1 MSRSALR
8 ALLVGA
14 TWLGCSSAPP
24 PPPAAPAPSAPAPAP
39 AAPASTA
46 EATASAAPA
55 APPAPPA
62 PPPAATPNDYARPEN
77 WLCVPGHNAA
87 CDVPLDT
94 TVVAANGTTKLEK
107 FAAAKAP
114 AIDCFYVYPTV
125 SRDPGVLATMEAKAE
140 ELGVVAQQFARFA
153 QVCRPF
159 APLYR
164 QFTLTALIARMS
176 GQPLSMDGVDPKTGY
191 NDVVDAWNYYLAH
204 YNNGR
209 GVVLIGHSQGSSVLI
224 PLIKNEI
231 EGKPVQKQLVSAIL
245 MGTRLQVPAGKDV
258 GGDLAST
265 PLCHAANQL
274 GCAIAYASFRATAPP
289 KQNSLFGKPGGPGLE
304 AACVNPAAL
313 GGGSGAVH
321 AYFGVRSGIVDS
333 SSQVDWIKGKPIAT
347 PFVSVPGLLTAECGK
362 NDVGTYLGVALHPT
376 AGSPRTADIPGDVV
390 VNGDVLAE
398 WGLHLI
404 DASLFMGNLIGI
416 VREEAAAYTRKKH

>member
-1 MSRSALR
+1 MMFVAP
-8 ALLVGA
+8 LLLA
-14 TWLGCSSAPP
+14 AAA
-24 PPPAAPAPSAPAPAP
+24 AAPAP
-39 AAPASTA
+39 
-46 EATASAAPA
+46 
-55 APPAPPA
+55 
-62 PPPAATPNDYARPEN
+62 DYAKDSA
-77 WLCVPGHNAA
+77 WLCLPGRSDT
-87 CDVPLDT
+87 CSTPLPT
-94 TVVAANGTTKLEK
+94 TALNPNGYGSTGNSAVAKN
-107 FAAAKAP
+107 P
-114 AIDCFYVYPTV
+114 PVDCFYVYPTV
-125 SRDPGVLATMEAKAE
+125 SRDPGMSSDLNPSEEKLAAE
-140 ELGVVAQQFARFA
+140 TQFARFA
-153 QVCRPF
+153 SVCRPF

-176 GQPLSMDGVDPKTGY
+176 GQPLSMAGIDPKTGY

-245 MGTRLQVPAGKDV
+245 MGTRLQVPEGKDV

-376 AGSPRTADIPGDVV
+376 AGSPRTADIPGDVLV
-390 VNGDVLAE
+390 GGDVLAE